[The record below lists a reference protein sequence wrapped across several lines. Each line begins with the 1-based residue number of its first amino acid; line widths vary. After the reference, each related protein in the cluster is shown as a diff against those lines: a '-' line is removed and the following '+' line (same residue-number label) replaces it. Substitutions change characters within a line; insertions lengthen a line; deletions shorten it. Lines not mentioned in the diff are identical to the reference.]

1 MTKKSLPIMILFY
14 ASKDMNEY
22 RRNIKMMDIPGK
34 LNYRWNMVKFAEHK
48 GISQTAA
55 IYNTT
60 CKTVRK
66 WLKRYQE
73 GGVKAL
79 ENKSRCEQYFPN
91 KMPKTIET
99 RIIKLRKKYP
109 FWGARRIKDHLQLD
123 YSQVVINKK
132 LKQAGLIKKKKR
144 RYKQRKE
151 RAEYMKKIRN
161 SYKPFQ
167 KIQVDIKYLTD
178 IPEIIGD
185 LRYYKLPIYQITAR
199 DYKTG
204 YQHIGFSYEKTST
217 ATGIYIDYLCQK
229 LENAGIDV
237 SKITFQTDNG
247 TEFVSNSK
255 YKLSLFEE
263 IVTEKYKARHKRI
276 PPASPKYNSDVETV
290 HNLIEDEFYKVES
303 FKSKQDMVLKTFAY
317 LIYFNNF
324 RKNRNRENQTPKDI
338 LKNENKKTCQ
348 RKLNFSPIIIDEF
361 MKDIMN
367 IKMNGYFYCLPV
379 NYHSFLH

>member
-1 MTKKSLPIMILFY
+1 MVSFY
-14 ASKDMNEY
+14 ASKDMNTY
-22 RRNIKMMDIPGK
+22 KGNLKIMDSVGK
-34 LNYRWNMVKFAEHK
+34 LNYRWNMVKYAERD
-48 GISQTAA
+48 GITKTARV
-55 IYNTT
+55 YNTT
-60 CKTVRK
+60 RKTVRK
-66 WLKRYQE
+66 WVNRYQE

-79 ENKSRCEQYFPN
+79 ENKPRTEQNFPN
-91 KMPKTIET
+91 KMPET
-99 RIIKLRKKYP
+99 VRRRIIKLRKKYP
-109 FWGARRIKDHLQLD
+109 FWGARRIRDHLELS

-178 IPEIIGD
+178 ITEIIGD
-185 LRYYKLPIYQITAR
+185 LRYYKLPKYQITAR

-229 LENAGIDV
+229 LIEAGVDV
-237 SKITFQTDNG
+237 SNITFQTDNG

-255 YKLSLFEE
+255 KKLSLFEE
-263 IVTEKYKARHKRI
+263 IITQKYKAKHKRI
-276 PPASPKYNSDVETV
+276 PPASPTYNSDVETV

-303 FKSKQDMVLKTFAY
+303 FKSKQDMILKTFAY

-324 RKNRNRENQTPKDI
+324 RKNRNRENKTPKDI
-338 LKNENKKTCQ
+338 YKKDMKKTWQ
-348 RKLNFSPIIIDEF
+348 KTLNFKPIIVDDYI
-361 MKDIMN
+361 KDIEN
-367 IKMNGYFYCLPV
+367 VKTGGYFYCLPV
-379 NYHSFLH
+379 ILI

>member
-1 MTKKSLPIMILFY
+1 MVSFY
-14 ASKDMNEY
+14 ASKDMNTY
-22 RRNIKMMDIPGK
+22 KGNLKIMDSVGK
-34 LNYRWNMVKFAEHK
+34 LNYRWNMVKYAERD
-48 GISQTAA
+48 GITKTARV
-55 IYNTT
+55 YNTT
-60 CKTVRK
+60 RKTVRK
-66 WLKRYQE
+66 WVNRYQE

-79 ENKSRCEQYFPN
+79 ENKPRTEQNFPN
-91 KMPKTIET
+91 KMPET
-99 RIIKLRKKYP
+99 VRRRIIKLRKKYP
-109 FWGARRIKDHLQLD
+109 FWGARRIRDHLELS

-178 IPEIIGD
+178 ITEIIGD
-185 LRYYKLPIYQITAR
+185 LRYYKLPKYQITAR

-229 LENAGIDV
+229 LIEAGVDV
-237 SKITFQTDNG
+237 SNITFQTDNG

-255 YKLSLFEE
+255 KKLSLFEE
-263 IVTEKYKARHKRI
+263 IITQKYKAKHKRI
-276 PPASPKYNSDVETV
+276 PPASPTYNSDVETV

-303 FKSKQDMVLKTFAY
+303 FKSKQDMILKTFAY

-324 RKNRNRENQTPKDI
+324 RKNRNRENKTPKDI
-338 LKNENKKTCQ
+338 YKKDMKKTWQ
-348 RKLNFSPIIIDEF
+348 KTLNFKPIIVDDYI
-361 MKDIMN
+361 KDIEN
-367 IKMNGYFYCLPV
+367 VKTGGYFYCLPV
-379 NYHSFLH
+379 TSKINAT

>member
-1 MTKKSLPIMILFY
+1 
-14 ASKDMNEY
+14 MNTYKE
-22 RRNIKMMDIPGK
+22 NLKMMDVSGK
-34 LNYRWNMVKFAEHK
+34 LNYRWNMVKYAERE
-48 GISQTAA
+48 GISKAA
-55 IYNTT
+55 KVYNTT
-60 CKTVRK
+60 RKTARLWV
-66 WLKRYQE
+66 KRYLE

-79 ENKSRCEQYFPN
+79 ENKSRREQNFPH
-91 KMPKTIET
+91 KMPKAIEK
-99 RIIKLRKKYP
+99 RIIKLRQKYP

-151 RAEYMKKIRN
+151 RAEYMNKIRN

-185 LRYYKLPIYQITAR
+185 LRYYKLPKYQITAR

-229 LENAGIDV
+229 LEDAGIEV

-255 YKLSLFEE
+255 NKLSLFEE
-263 IVTEKYKARHKRI
+263 IVIEKYKARHKRI
-276 PPASPKYNSDVETV
+276 PPASPKYNGDVETV
-290 HNLIEDEFYKVES
+290 HNLIEDEFYKVET
-303 FKSKQDMVLKTFAY
+303 FKSKQDMILKTFAY

-338 LKNENKKTCQ
+338 LRNENKKSCQ
-348 RKLNFSPIIIDEF
+348 NTLNIKPIIVDDYI
-361 MKDIMN
+361 KDIVN
-367 IKMNGYFYCLPV
+367 LKEGGYFYCLPV
-379 NYHSFLH
+379 N

>member
-1 MTKKSLPIMILFY
+1 
-14 ASKDMNEY
+14 MNRYKE
-22 RRNIKMMDIPGK
+22 NLKMMDFSGK
-34 LNYRWNMVKFAEHK
+34 LNYRWNMVKYSERE
-48 GISQTAA
+48 GISKTAGV
-55 IYNTT
+55 YHTT
-60 CKTVRK
+60 RKTVRK
-66 WLKRYQE
+66 WVKRYQE

-91 KMPKTIET
+91 KMPKTIEN

-109 FWGARRIKDHLQLD
+109 FWGARRIKDHLELN

-151 RAEYMKKIRN
+151 RAEYMKRIRN
-161 SYKPFQ
+161 LYKPFQ

-185 LRYYKLPIYQITAR
+185 LRYYKLPKYQITAR

-204 YQHIGFSYEKTST
+204 YQHIGFSYEKSST
-217 ATGIYIDYLCQK
+217 ATGVWIDYLCQK
-229 LENAGIDV
+229 LEHAGVDV
-237 SKITFQTDNG
+237 SEITFQTDNG

-255 YKLSLFEE
+255 NKLSLFEE
-263 IVTEKYKARHKRI
+263 MITEKYNARHKRI
-276 PPASPKYNSDVETV
+276 PPARPTYNSDVETV
-290 HNLIEDEFYKVES
+290 HNLIENEFYKVES
-303 FKSKQDMVLKTFAY
+303 FKSKRDLVMKTFAY

-338 LKNENKKTCQ
+338 YRKEMKKTWH
-348 RKLNFSPIIIDEF
+348 KSLNFKPIIVDEF
-361 MKDIMN
+361 IKDIN
-367 IKMNGYFYCLPV
+367 LIKAHGYFYCLPV
-379 NYHSFLH
+379 T

>member
-1 MTKKSLPIMILFY
+1 MILYY
-14 ASKDMNEY
+14 ASKDMNQY
-22 RRNIKMMDIPGK
+22 RRNIKMMDFAGK
-34 LNYRWNMVKFAEHK
+34 LNYRWNMIKYAERE
-48 GISQTAA
+48 GISKAA
-55 IYNTT
+55 KVFNTT
-60 CKTVRK
+60 RKTVSK

-79 ENKSRCEQYFPN
+79 ENKSRTEQYFPH
-91 KMPKTIET
+91 KMAKKTEKQ
-99 RIIKLRKKYP
+99 IIRLRQKYP

-123 YSQVVINKK
+123 YSQVIINKK

-255 YKLSLFEE
+255 KKLSLFEE
-263 IVTEKYKARHKRI
+263 IITQKYEAKHKRI
-276 PPASPKYNSDVETV
+276 PPASPTYNSDVETV

-303 FKSKQDMVLKTFAY
+303 FKSKQEMVLRTFAY

-338 LKNENKKTCQ
+338 YRKEMKNTWQKN
-348 RKLNFSPIIIDEF
+348 LNFKPIIVDEF
-361 MKDIMN
+361 IKN
-367 IKMNGYFYCLPV
+367 IKYIKQKGYFYCLPV
-379 NYHSFLH
+379 INFTDPPFIRIL

>member
-1 MTKKSLPIMILFY
+1 MTKKSLPALIKNI
-14 ASKDMNEY
+14 ASKDMNTYKE
-22 RRNIKMMDIPGK
+22 NLKMMDVSGK
-34 LNYRWNMVKFAEHK
+34 LNYRWNMVKYAQRE
-48 GISQTAA
+48 GISEAA
-55 IYNTT
+55 KVYNTT
-60 CKTVRK
+60 RKTARLWVN
-66 WLKRYQE
+66 RYLE
-73 GGVKAL
+73 GGLKAL
-79 ENKSRCEQYFPN
+79 KNKSRCEQNFPH
-91 KMPKTIET
+91 KMPKAIEK
-99 RIIKLRKKYP
+99 RIIKLRQKYP

-123 YSQVVINKK
+123 YSQVIINKK

-167 KIQVDIKYLTD
+167 KIQVDIKYLTE

-185 LRYYKLPIYQITAR
+185 LRYYKLPKYQITAR

-204 YQHIGFSYEKTST
+204 YQYIGFSYEKTST
-217 ATGIYIDYLCQK
+217 AAGIYIDYLCQK
-229 LENAGIDV
+229 LKNAGIEV

-255 YKLSLFEE
+255 NKLSLFEE

-276 PPASPKYNSDVETV
+276 PPASPNYNGDVETV
-290 HNLIEDEFYKVES
+290 HNLIENEFYKVET
-303 FKSKQDMVLKTFAY
+303 FKSNQDMILKTFAY

-338 LKNENKKTCQ
+338 LKIDSKKTCQ
-348 RKLNFSPIIIDEF
+348 NKLNFKPIIVDEYI
-361 MKDIMN
+361 KDIRN
-367 IKMNGYFYCLPV
+367 IKMPGYFYCLPV
-379 NYHSFLH
+379 IFRKHYY